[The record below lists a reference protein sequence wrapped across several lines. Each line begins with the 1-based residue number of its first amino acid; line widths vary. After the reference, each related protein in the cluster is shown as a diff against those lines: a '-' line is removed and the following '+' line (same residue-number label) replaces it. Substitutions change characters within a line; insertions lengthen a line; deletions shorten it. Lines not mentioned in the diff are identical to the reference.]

1 MNVFVFKVH
10 IIMTLQSYEK
20 FNRPLNDFSER
31 SYFFSEMPISHTEG
45 KSYRR
50 RAIL

>member
-20 FNRPLNDFSER
+20 FNRPLQSFSER
-31 SYFFSEMPISHTEG
+31 P
-45 KSYRR
+45 
-50 RAIL
+50 